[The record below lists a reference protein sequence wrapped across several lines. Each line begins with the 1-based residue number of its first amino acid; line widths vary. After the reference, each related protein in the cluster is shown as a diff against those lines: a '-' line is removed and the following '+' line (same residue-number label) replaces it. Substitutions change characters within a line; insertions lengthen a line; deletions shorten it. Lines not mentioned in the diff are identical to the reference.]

1 MKKIALLLLCPVFLL
16 FGSCG
21 LLQPMANTNET
32 ANNNAALAALLGQT
46 STAAAP
52 TTSAGQSLIGSLL
65 GQVTGTKATQ
75 SNALSA
81 WTVVNGL
88 ASGQSLTDIAV
99 NAAKQK
105 LQEQVSTVVTNAVLN
120 YMGMGQQTQT
130 AASGNNALVNTLV
143 SATTQSLASKAV
155 NSVADDLM
163 KGVNVATQDV
173 AKTDGTTDCYSAA
186 GIGLETL
193 LGNIQ
198 NASALT
204 SLLTGQTSAASQ
216 PAATTA
222 TTTTAPTINAKTL
235 SGALAAAISAYN
247 ATK

>member
-1 MKKIALLLLCPVFLL
+1 MKKIALLLLCPAF
-16 FGSCG
+16 FAFSSCG
-21 LLQPMANTNET
+21 MLQQTAGTNET

-46 STAAAP
+46 STTAAP
-52 TTSAGQSLIGSLL
+52 ATQAGQSLIGSLL
-65 GQVTGTKATQ
+65 GQVSGAKATS
-75 SNALSA
+75 SNALTA

-120 YMGMGQQTQT
+120 YMGLGQQQ
-130 AASGNNALVNTLV
+130 AASGNNNALVNSLV
-143 SATTQSLASKAV
+143 SATTQSLATKAV
-155 NSVADDLM
+155 SSVADDLM
-163 KGVNVATQDV
+163 KGVNVASQNV

-198 NASALT
+198 GASALT
-204 SLLTGQTSAASQ
+204 SLLSGQTTATSQ
-216 PAATTA
+216 PASLTMYATGMQQTA
-222 TTTTAPTINAKTL
+222 
-235 SGALAAAISAYN
+235 SQSSHLARVMSLR
-247 ATK
+247 